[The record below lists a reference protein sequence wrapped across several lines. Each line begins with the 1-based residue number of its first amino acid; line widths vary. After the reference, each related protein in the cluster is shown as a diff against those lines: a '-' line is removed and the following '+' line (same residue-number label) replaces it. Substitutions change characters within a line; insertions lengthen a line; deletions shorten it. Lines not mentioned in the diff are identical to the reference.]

1 MAKLKIA
8 VLGSV
13 NLDLIARAPKLPMAG
28 ETVTGA
34 SLSEAPGGKGANQ
47 ALAARRL
54 GADVVLIARVGA
66 DAYATQ
72 ALALLRAEGVDLS
85 ACATDPDLATG
96 LAMIV
101 VDPAGHNQ
109 ITVASG
115 ANAAMQLQ
123 DNALP
128 AADGLI
134 CQLEIPVATVAR
146 AAQRHRGFFCLNIAP
161 VHDLPETLVA
171 RADLIVANEGEARD
185 AAAMLQGYG
194 GMLAITKGGDGAQLW
209 RAGEIIA
216 EAAAPRIDVVDTTGA
231 GDCFTAALTVRLL
244 AGDTPADALAYAC
257 AAGACAVRKPGAQPA
272 LPHDRDVRALLAAPS
287 TDL

>member
-1 MAKLKIA
+1 MAKPKIA

-13 NLDLIARAPKLPMAG
+13 NLDLIARAPKLPAPG

-34 SLSEAPGGKGANQ
+34 TLTQAPGGKGANQ

-54 GADVVLIARVGA
+54 GADVALIARIGA
-66 DAYATQ
+66 DAYGEQ
-72 ALALLRAEGVDLS
+72 ALALLRAEGVDLA
-85 ACATDPDLATG
+85 ACVTDPNLATG

-115 ANAAMQLQ
+115 ANAAMRL
-123 DNALP
+123 DDAPLP
-128 AADGLI
+128 TADGLI
-134 CQLEIPVATVAR
+134 CQLEVPVTTVAQ

-161 VHDLPETLVA
+161 VHDLPATLVA

-194 GMLAITKGGDGAQLW
+194 GLLAITKGGDGAQLR
-209 RAGEIIA
+209 RAGDIIA
-216 EAAAPRIDVVDTTGA
+216 ATAAPRVDVVDTTGA

-244 AGDTPADALAYAC
+244 AGDTPAAALLYAC

-272 LPHDRDVRALLAAPS
+272 LPGDAEVRALLAAQ
-287 TDL
+287 

>member
-1 MAKLKIA
+1 MAKPRIA

-13 NLDLIARAPKLPMAG
+13 NLDLIARAPKLPAPG

-34 SLSEAPGGKGANQ
+34 TLDQAPGGKGANQ

-54 GADVVLIARVGA
+54 GADVALIARIGA
-66 DAYATQ
+66 DAYGEQ

-85 ACATDPDLATG
+85 ACLADPDLATG

-101 VDPAGHNQ
+101 VDKAGHNQ

-115 ANAAMQLQ
+115 ANAAMQW
-123 DNALP
+123 DEAALP

-146 AAQRHRGFFCLNIAP
+146 AAQSHRGFFCLNIAP
-161 VHDLPETLVA
+161 VHDLPKALVD

-185 AAAMLQGYG
+185 AAAMLQGHG
-194 GMLAITKGGDGAQLW
+194 GMLAITRGGDGAVLS
-209 RAGEIIA
+209 RAGAVIA
-216 EAAAPRIDVVDTTGA
+216 EAAAPRVDVVDTTGA

-244 AGDTPADALAYAC
+244 AGDGPADALAYAC

-272 LPHDRDVRALLAAPS
+272 LPSDAEVRALLAGQ
-287 TDL
+287 